1 MLVAL
6 IATIVG
12 QASAQ
17 DLKIRDVFKQMPDSL
32 MPYLTGNNRLD
43 FIDFMDSNMKA
54 SVSNQ
59 TGGNSEMTAL
69 TDDSLS
75 IRMSDALRVD
85 MMLMSLDE
93 PVDSIRQ
100 VIVFVETF
108 LTDTIYGESVCKIY
122 TVDWQPVTKD
132 VPFNEAQKSRLSE
145 SLSWKSPMKTISTRV
160 FILCLTVLR
169 PTVIVRMCNR
179 AMTTISKSITGA
191 MGGSTILKTMKTIS
205 IVTISP
211 IRWFGNSRLTM
222 EERIG
227 L

>member
-1 MLVAL
+1 MRRWMLVAL

-85 MMLMSLDE
+85 MMLMNLDE

-108 LTDTIYGESVCKIY
+108 LTDTIYGERVCKIY

-132 VPFNEAQKSRLSE
+132 VPFNEAQKDRLSRLD
-145 SLSWKSPMKTISTRV
+145 LQ
-160 FILCLTVLR
+160 
-169 PTVIVRMCNR
+169 N
-179 AMTTISKSITGA
+179 
-191 MGGSTILKTMKTIS
+191 ILKWDEDKLN
-205 IVTISP
+205 
-211 IRWFGNSRLTM
+211 NS
-222 EERIG
+222 
-227 L
+227 